1 MHPEQTA
8 NPPTISRIYTFRTTR
23 AGKEVT
29 CFQTNDPQ
37 TVDGWMAEVADGDE
51 VEVYVH
57 EFKCCRW
64 YPAESV
70 SRGTALQLWRQYRE
84 SCDPRPN

>member
-1 MHPEQTA
+1 MHAEKTV
-8 NPPTISRIYTFRTTR
+8 NPTEVSRIYTFRTTR
-23 AGKEVT
+23 DGKQT
-29 CFQTNDPQ
+29 TSNQTNDPLM
-37 TVDGWMAEVADGDE
+37 VDQWMENVAEGDE

-64 YPAESV
+64 YPKESV

-84 SCDPRPN
+84 SCNARPF